1 MTTAFLDK
9 DGTLVEDVPYNVDP
23 ARIELVAA
31 APRALRLLGDAGC
44 RIVVVTNQSGVA
56 RGLFPESALE
66 AVRERLSLLLAL
78 HGARL
83 DGFYYCPHLPHAPVA
98 RYARVCPCRK
108 PADGMLRAAA
118 SDLSIDLADA
128 WLIGDILDDIE
139 AGRRAGCRTVL
150 VDAGHETEWH
160 LSPRRVPEFTVSDL
174 EQAAETVLSGARRAP
189 AAPPRGPAR

>member
-1 MTTAFLDK
+1 MTTVFLDK

-23 ARIELVAA
+23 ARITLVEA
-31 APRALRLLGDAGC
+31 APRALRVLGRAGC
-44 RIVVVTNQSGVA
+44 RLVVVTNQSGVA

-66 AVRERLSLLLAL
+66 AVRGRLALLLAA

-83 DGFYYCPHLPHAPVA
+83 DGFYYCPHLPHAPVTK
-98 RYARVCPCRK
+98 YARVCACRK
-108 PADGMLRAAA
+108 PADGLLHAAA
-118 SDLSIDLADA
+118 SDLAIDLADA

-160 LSPRRVPEFTVSDL
+160 LSPGRVPEFTVADL
-174 EQAAETVLSGARRAP
+174 EEAAETVVSGARHAPPAP
-189 AAPPRGPAR
+189 ARERAR